1 MRSALLLSITC
12 LLAVAPGSRGRL
24 TAAEAEPPTALR
36 MGYCPTEPSSE
47 FSKMP
52 MAGDGWDGPGQN
64 AVTLTWR
71 VEGATSQMGAEQR
84 TAIINALQAWA
95 NVVQIHF
102 VETAVSDDNA
112 AIDFTFATG
121 DHSAI
126 ESQEAGDADCPFDGI
141 NGALAHAGFPPGV
154 STPCIAPMAETFAGN
169 VHFDDDE
176 NWELDDRTGADGW
189 MSLTYAACHEIG
201 HALGLTHSTV
211 PDAVMEANLGSD
223 DAFPGLQEDDIAN
236 IQAGYAAG
244 VGTVTTLN
252 GSGVWVSW
260 SYVGVERGT
269 FEQPFNTIAEGVAG
283 IPPGSAGLVLHV
295 TSGTYTGAPT
305 ISQNMVIQPESGIV
319 TLTQ

>member
-1 MRSALLLSITC
+1 MNTRTSSALVVAGVFVASVLTAEAQTPPPAKRIFVDVN
-12 LLAVAPGSRGRL
+12 LAVQPSARTFQIDASPQVYG
-24 TAAEAEPPTALR
+24 EA
-36 MGYCPTEPSSE
+36 
-47 FSKMP
+47 
-52 MAGDGWDGPGQN
+52 
-64 AVTLTWR
+64 
-71 VEGATSQMGAEQR
+71 
-84 TAIINALQAWA
+84 AIINALQAWA

-102 VETAVSDDNA
+102 VETAVSNDDA

-211 PDAVMEANLGSD
+211 AGAVMEANLGSD

-236 IQAGYAAG
+236 IRAGYAAG
-244 VGTVTTLN
+244 VGSVTTLA

-260 SYVGVERGT
+260 SYGGVERGT
-269 FEQPFNTIAEGVAG
+269 FSQPFNTIAEGVAG

-305 ISQNMVIQPESGIV
+305 INQNMVIQPEFGTV